1 MKTVQIGVYALLMTL
16 ALHLFLR
23 ITGLHWL
30 ELLDPASAFFL
41 LASLPFVLLSYRF
54 SEFFKALMQGFGLFS
69 QVQAPELSD
78 QILATLGKQML
89 VAGGVSSL
97 LGIVQALGNLD
108 EMQALGAG
116 LAISLL
122 GLVYAVGAYLVFL
135 LPMRAHLQRE
145 MLLVQHGGEGL

>member
-1 MKTVQIGVYALLMTL
+1 MKTVQMAVYVLLITL

-23 ITGLHWL
+23 MSGLHWL
-30 ELLDPASAFFL
+30 ELVDPASAFFVM
-41 LASLPFVLLSYRF
+41 ACLPFVLLSYRF
-54 SEFFKALMQGFGLFS
+54 SEVLQALMQGFGVSS
-69 QVQAPELSD
+69 QLQAPELSD

-89 VAGGVSSL
+89 VAGGVSTL

-122 GLVYAVGAYLVFL
+122 GLVYAVAAYLVFL

-145 MLLVQHGGEGL
+145 MLLQKGGEGL